1 MGSTIVV
8 LVVLLVLVV
17 PVGIRL
23 ATRRKEVEHAD
34 LLVVPSEQC
43 FDNREEDFQVK
54 GAKLPWPTDPRL
66 KEEHIQRPKS
76 VDSDGISS

>member
-1 MGSTIVV
+1 M

-17 PVGIRL
+17 LVGIRL
-23 ATRRKEVEHAD
+23 ATRRKDVEHAD

-43 FDNREEDFQVK
+43 FDNREEDLQVE
-54 GAKLPWPTDPRL
+54 GAKLPWARDPRL
-66 KEEHIQRPKS
+66 KEELIQRPKS